1 VPPGGGVVA
10 PGSANPSAPGGE
22 MAPGG
27 GVVEPAL
34 SVPGGAAA
42 PDSSSQRMCYFLA
55 HNEKTDVDLYFD
67 DDAINSFTA
76 VWVTDAAGMKI
87 QASQSHTAP

>member
-1 VPPGGGVVA
+1 
-10 PGSANPSAPGGE
+10 
-22 MAPGG
+22 
-27 GVVEPAL
+27 
-34 SVPGGAAA
+34 
-42 PDSSSQRMCYFLA
+42 MCYFLA